1 MTATRKLLMLCLAST
16 LAAAACDRGDGNEA
30 GANQAG
36 GGEKGAA
43 QRTIGEA
50 LAAEADHRSFVQ
62 AIESA
67 GMREALRGA
76 GPYTIFAPTNAA
88 FAAIPAET
96 RQSLMAPEGRRQL
109 TALLSFHIVPGTVTA
124 EDLDAAIQRGQSGRA
139 ELATVGGG
147 NLSLSREGEAI
158 IVSDGAGG
166 RARLARADQIHS
178 NGVVHSIDAVLMP
191 AAPEARPAG
200 E

>member
-1 MTATRKLLMLCLAST
+1 MTAKRKLLMLCLAST
-16 LAAAACDRGDGNEA
+16 LAAAGCDRGGDG
-30 GANQAG
+30 NQAG
-36 GGEKGAA
+36 NKAEGGEKAAA

-50 LAAEADHRSFVQ
+50 LAGDADHRAFVQ
-62 AIESA
+62 AIEAA

-76 GPYTIFAPTNAA
+76 GPYTVFAPTEGA

-96 RQSLMAPEGRRQL
+96 RQTLMAPEGRQQL

-147 NLSLSREGEAI
+147 NLSLSRDGEAI

-166 RARLARADQIHS
+166 RARLTRADRIHS

-191 AAPEARPAG
+191 AAPEA